1 MKNKSINIIKNYFSL
16 VGYKDFGLYVFT
28 LICLINVLI
37 GLIKPYYEASTI
49 TLLTTAS
56 YTFVFKNLAIITL
69 ILIINRALSFITN
82 TLYAKYFKK
91 IYARVHQMLV
101 KSVCEFDEN
110 YGREINNGKIL
121 NSSNQDILNMAE
133 IPSIVFEMMIEIIK
147 LVILFTIFF
156 SKSKLV
162 FVYVFVVFLIYYIF
176 AKWCIV
182 KSNSYL
188 KKQRKYADELTS
200 LLSQLLRGLKDVKSL
215 GLYSKL
221 ENKMKKLRIKWGN
234 SYYQKRR
241 YLIIR
246 KNVVSLF
253 IDIAKFG
260 MLFILIYFLINN
272 KMELTI
278 VLLLISYYGRIRETL
293 DNIISF
299 YISLAEKCV
308 SFERVK
314 DIIDHKNYTC
324 YIDNIHKKNVTG
336 VIEFKNVSF
345 KYDDKLVLKHV
356 SFKIPENS
364 LITLVGEYGSGK
376 TTIFNLLLR
385 FYNIDTGNI
394 LIDNLDIYKYS
405 KEKYSSIISVVNQNT
420 FMFDFSI
427 KDNLSVGNSSFKDQV
442 NVCKKVGIHDHIMSL
457 KDGYNTVLKENADNL
472 SGGQKQLLSL
482 ARVMLINPKIIL
494 LDEVTSSLDP
504 KTSRKIFE
512 LINELKGSHTIL
524 IITHNKKIMELSDN
538 LILLEKGKIM
548 GVGNHEL
555 LMNNKAY
562 KNLVDNVN

>member
-1 MKNKSINIIKNYFSL
+1 
-16 VGYKDFGLYVFT
+16 
-28 LICLINVLI
+28 
-37 GLIKPYYEASTI
+37 
-49 TLLTTAS
+49 
-56 YTFVFKNLAIITL
+56 
-69 ILIINRALSFITN
+69 
-82 TLYAKYFKK
+82 
-91 IYARVHQMLV
+91 
-101 KSVCEFDEN
+101 
-110 YGREINNGKIL
+110 
-121 NSSNQDILNMAE
+121 
-133 IPSIVFEMMIEIIK
+133 
-147 LVILFTIFF
+147 
-156 SKSKLV
+156 
-162 FVYVFVVFLIYYIF
+162 
-176 AKWCIV
+176 
-182 KSNSYL
+182 
-188 KKQRKYADELTS
+188 
-200 LLSQLLRGLKDVKSL
+200 
-215 GLYSKL
+215 
-221 ENKMKKLRIKWGN
+221 
-234 SYYQKRR
+234 
-241 YLIIR
+241 
-246 KNVVSLF
+246 
-253 IDIAKFG
+253 
-260 MLFILIYFLINN
+260 
-272 KMELTI
+272 MELPI

-314 DIIDHKNYTC
+314 DIIDHKNNMC
-324 YIDNIHKKNVTG
+324 YIDNVHKKNVTG
-336 VIEFKNVSF
+336 VVEFKNVSF
-345 KYDDKLVLKHV
+345 KYDDKLVLKHI

-364 LITLVGEYGSGK
+364 LITIVGEYGSGK

-385 FYNIDTGNI
+385 FYNVDTGKI

-442 NVCKKVGIHDHIMSL
+442 KVCKKVGIHDHIMSL

-494 LDEVTSSLDP
+494 LDEVTSSLDL
-504 KTSRKIFE
+504 KTSHKIFG

-548 GVGNHEL
+548 GIGNHKL
-555 LMNNKAY
+555 LMNNKTY